1 LVARDDIT
9 AFLDKFLEVD
19 RVRDDF
25 QNGLVFSGKPDIFTI
40 GMAANATLKVIRACV
55 RNRVDFLLTHHGG
68 WREIDLENFD
78 SKIKMLERHHIA
90 LYVAHASLDI
100 SEKLGTAN
108 ALAKLLD
115 ASVEGR
121 FAEYCGGKAGVYGPV
136 ESIPFKELSRKV
148 AQRLR
153 VRVHAWKNASLIV
166 NRIGIVTGAGYK
178 TEWLREA
185 KQLGCDTYITGEG
198 NVFTKIYSAEAGLN
212 LILAGHT
219 ATERPG
225 IIGLGTEVQKRF
237 PSLKAVE
244 ISEPP
249 L

>member
-1 LVARDDIT
+1 MVARDDIT
-9 AFLDKFLEVD
+9 AFLDKFLEVE

-40 GMAANATLKVIRACV
+40 AMAANTTLRVIRACI

-78 SKIKMLERHHIA
+78 SKIKMLERHNIA
-90 LYVAHASLDI
+90 LYVAHTSLDI

-108 ALAKLLD
+108 VLAKLLEV
-115 ASVEGR
+115 SVEGR
-121 FAEYCGGKAGVYGPV
+121 FAEYCGGKAGVYGSVQPV
-136 ESIPFKELSRKV
+136 PFKEFSRKV

-153 VRVHAWKNASLIV
+153 ARVHTWKNASDIV
-166 NRIGIVTGAGYK
+166 NRIGIVTGGGYK

-185 KQLGCDTYITGEG
+185 KQLGCETYITGEG
-198 NVFTKIYSAEAGLN
+198 TLFTKIYSAEAGLN

-225 IIGLGTEVQKRF
+225 ILELGREVQKRF